1 MGGEEGGQGFRR
13 KPQSHGQDLTLKRHW
28 AISILIIFWQSN
40 VIFHS
45 IQRYLTLI
53 AYPIDCEN
61 MAKNLSMDEISAKDL
76 MVTKIVTVGCDS
88 LLSEVIGKMN
98 KQVFHEIPVLDSDG
112 IYMGLVSFDSI
123 IKRRNLPMT
132 ARVRNLLSIPP
143 EVTEDD
149 NLSALAE
156 KMLISGVRALPVLS
170 ENRLVGIVTRTDVVQ
185 VLPSVKDL
193 KDVSVE
199 SIMSHYPLSVKE
211 KDGIIKAKSLIRE
224 LHEQIIPVV
233 DDYDRLTGVV
243 GIKDIAPYLWGVKTL
258 EKNGWSDGE
267 SYPPNIEIKSV
278 MHRPITAPLGT
289 SVGNAAQ
296 LMSEHSITSVIV
308 VEDNKPV
315 GVVTQL
321 NLIEHIASAMKRE
334 EMYIQITGLS
344 EENPLLFDSIYTIIQ
359 NSLQRIAKV
368 TVPTFFS
375 MHVAQYN
382 IETGASK
389 YSIRIILNASKK
401 SFYAKAHDWNLMKA
415 TDEAMNVLEKMVRKD
430 KVKKRDM
437 DRESKRD

>member
-1 MGGEEGGQGFRR
+1 MGLYEKSRYATGGFKSR
-13 KPQSHGQDLTLKRHW
+13 LCYTTVYANIFNLNC
-28 AISILIIFWQSN
+28 IS
-40 VIFHS
+40 
-45 IQRYLTLI
+45 YLLC
-53 AYPIDCEN
+53 CEN
-61 MAKNLSMDEISAKDL
+61 MAKNLRIDEISAKDL
-76 MVTKIVTVGCDS
+76 MVTKIVTVGCDG
-88 LLSEVIGKMN
+88 LLSEAIGKMK
-98 KQVFHEIPVLDSDG
+98 KQVFHELPVLDNDG
-112 IYMGLVSFDSI
+112 RYMGLVSLDFI

-143 EVTEDD
+143 EATEDD

-156 KMLISGVRALPVLS
+156 KMLMSGVRALPVLS
-170 ENRLVGIVTRTDVVQ
+170 ENRLVGIVTRTNLVQ
-185 VLPSVKDL
+185 VLSSVKEL
-193 KDVSVE
+193 KDVSVD

-211 KDGIIKAKSLIRE
+211 RDGISKVKSLIRE

-233 DDYDRLTGVV
+233 DDSGRLTGVV
-243 GIKDIAPYLWGVKTL
+243 GIKDIAPYIWGVKTL
-258 EKNGWSDGE
+258 EKDGWSNGE

-278 MHRPITAPLGT
+278 MHRPITVPLGT

-308 VEDNKPV
+308 VDGNKPV

-321 NLIEHIASAMKRE
+321 NLIELIASAKKRE
-334 EMYIQITGLS
+334 EVYVQITGLS
-344 EENPLLFDSIYTIIQ
+344 EESSFQFDSLYTIIQ

-389 YSIRIILNASKK
+389 YSIRIILKASNK

-415 TDEAMNVLEKMVRKD
+415 TDDVMNVLEKMVRKD
-430 KVKKRDM
+430 KVKKRDK
-437 DRESKRD
+437 DRDTKRN

>member
-1 MGGEEGGQGFRR
+1 
-13 KPQSHGQDLTLKRHW
+13 
-28 AISILIIFWQSN
+28 
-40 VIFHS
+40 V
-45 IQRYLTLI
+45 
-53 AYPIDCEN
+53 
-61 MAKNLSMDEISAKDL
+61 AKNLRIDEISAKDL
-76 MVTKIVTVGCDS
+76 MVTKIVTVGCDG
-88 LLSEVIGKMN
+88 LLSEVIGKMK
-98 KQVFHEIPVLDSDG
+98 KQVFHELPVLDNDG
-112 IYMGLVSFDSI
+112 RYMGLVSLDFI

-143 EVTEDD
+143 EATEDD

-156 KMLISGVRALPVLS
+156 KMLMSGVRALPVLS
-170 ENRLVGIVTRTDVVQ
+170 KNRLVGIVTRTDLVQ
-185 VLPSVKDL
+185 VLSSVKEL
-193 KDVSVE
+193 KDVSVD

-211 KDGIIKAKSLIRE
+211 RDGISKAKSLIRE

-233 DDYDRLTGVV
+233 DDSDRLTGVV

-258 EKNGWSDGE
+258 EKDGWSNGE

-278 MHRPITAPLGT
+278 MHRPITVPLGT

-308 VEDNKPV
+308 VDGNKPV

-321 NLIEHIASAMKRE
+321 NLIELIASAKKRE
-334 EMYIQITGLS
+334 EVYVQITGLS
-344 EENPLLFDSIYTIIQ
+344 EESSFQFDSLYTIIQ

-382 IETGASK
+382 IETGESK
-389 YSIRIILNASKK
+389 YSIRIILKASNK

-415 TDEAMNVLEKMVRKD
+415 TDDVMNVLEKMVRKD
-430 KVKKRDM
+430 KVKKRDK
-437 DRESKRD
+437 DRDTKRN

>member
-1 MGGEEGGQGFRR
+1 MIWVYMKSPVMQQGCSS
-13 KPQSHGQDLTLKRHW
+13 PVYATQP
-28 AISILIIFWQSN
+28 
-40 VIFHS
+40 S
-45 IQRYLTLI
+45 IQTYLILI
-53 AYPIDCEN
+53 AYPIYCEN
-61 MAKNLSMDEISAKDL
+61 MAKNPRIDEISAKDL
-76 MVTKIVTVGCDS
+76 MVTKIQTVDCDG
-88 LLSEVIGKMN
+88 LLSEAIGKMSE
-98 KQVFHEIPVLDSDG
+98 QVFHEIPVLDSDG
-112 IYMGLVSFDSI
+112 RYMGLVSLDSI
-123 IKRRNLPMT
+123 IKRRNLPLT

-143 EVTEDD
+143 EATEDD

-156 KMLISGVRALPVLS
+156 KMLISGVRTLPVLS
-170 ENRLVGIVTRTDVVQ
+170 ENRLVGIVSRTDIVQ
-185 VLPSVKDL
+185 ALSSVKEL
-193 KDVSVE
+193 KDVSVD

-211 KDGIIKAKSLIRE
+211 RDGIGTAKSLIRE

-233 DDYDRLTGVV
+233 DDSGRLTGVV

-258 EKNGWSDGE
+258 AKDGWSNGK

-278 MHRPITAPLGT
+278 MHRPITVPLGT

-308 VEDNKPV
+308 VEGNKPV

-321 NLIEHIASAMKRE
+321 NLIELIASAKKRE
-334 EMYIQITGLS
+334 EVYVQITGLS
-344 EENPLLFDSIYTIIQ
+344 EESSFQFDSIYTIIQ
-359 NSLQRIAKV
+359 KSLQRIAKV

-389 YSIRIILNASKK
+389 YSIRIILKASKK

-415 TDEAMNVLEKMVRKD
+415 TDDVMNVLEKMVRKD
-430 KVKKRDM
+430 KEKKRDK
-437 DRESKRD
+437 DRDTKRN

>member
-1 MGGEEGGQGFRR
+1 M
-13 KPQSHGQDLTLKRHW
+13 
-28 AISILIIFWQSN
+28 QSN
-40 VIFHS
+40 VVSHS
-45 IQRYLTLI
+45 IQTYLILI
-53 AYPIDCEN
+53 VYPIHCEN
-61 MAKNLSMDEISAKDL
+61 MAKNLKIDEISAKDL
-76 MVTKIVTVGCDS
+76 MVTKIVTVDSDS

-98 KQVFHEIPVLDSDG
+98 KQVYHEIPVLDSDG
-112 IYMGLVSFDSI
+112 RYMGLVSFDSI

-170 ENRLVGIVTRTDVVQ
+170 QNRLVGIVTRTDLVQ
-185 VLPSVKDL
+185 VLSSVKEL
-193 KDVSVE
+193 KDVSVD
-199 SIMSHYPLSVKE
+199 SIMSHYPLVVKE
-211 KDGIIKAKSLIRE
+211 TDGINKAKSLIRE
-224 LHEQIIPVV
+224 LHDQIIPVV
-233 DDYDRLTGVV
+233 DDSDRLTGVV
-243 GIKDIAPYLWGVKTL
+243 GIKDIAPYLWGVKTF
-258 EKNGWSDGE
+258 EKDGWSDGE

-278 MHRPITAPLGT
+278 MHRPITVPLGT

-308 VEDNKPV
+308 VDGNKPV
-315 GVVTQL
+315 GVVTKL
-321 NLIEHIASAMKRE
+321 NLIEHIASVKKRE
-334 EMYIQITGLS
+334 EVYVQINGLS
-344 EENPLLFDSIYTIIQ
+344 EESSFQLDSIYAIIQ
-359 NSLQRIAKV
+359 KSLQGIAKV

-389 YSIRIILNASKK
+389 YSLRIILNTSKK

-415 TDEAMNVLEKMVRKD
+415 TDDVMNVLEKMVRKEKSKKSD
-430 KVKKRDM
+430 K
-437 DRESKRD
+437 DRKSKRD

>member
-1 MGGEEGGQGFRR
+1 
-13 KPQSHGQDLTLKRHW
+13 
-28 AISILIIFWQSN
+28 
-40 VIFHS
+40 V
-45 IQRYLTLI
+45 
-53 AYPIDCEN
+53 
-61 MAKNLSMDEISAKDL
+61 AKNLRIDEISAKDL
-76 MVTKIVTVGCDS
+76 MVTKIVTVGCDG
-88 LLSEVIGKMN
+88 LLSEVIGKMK
-98 KQVFHEIPVLDSDG
+98 KQVFHELPVLDNDG
-112 IYMGLVSFDSI
+112 RYMGLVSLDFI

-143 EVTEDD
+143 EATEDD

-156 KMLISGVRALPVLS
+156 KMLMSGVRALPVLS
-170 ENRLVGIVTRTDVVQ
+170 KNRLVGIVTRTDLVQ
-185 VLPSVKDL
+185 VLSSVKEL
-193 KDVSVE
+193 KDVSVD

-211 KDGIIKAKSLIRE
+211 RDGISKAKSLIRE

-233 DDYDRLTGVV
+233 DDSDRLTGVV

-258 EKNGWSDGE
+258 EKDGWSNGE

-278 MHRPITAPLGT
+278 MHRPITVPLGT
-289 SVGNAAQ
+289 SVGNATQ

-308 VEDNKPV
+308 VDGNKPV

-321 NLIEHIASAMKRE
+321 NLIELIASAKKRE
-334 EMYIQITGLS
+334 EVYVQITGLS
-344 EENPLLFDSIYTIIQ
+344 EESSFQFDSLYTIIQ

-389 YSIRIILNASKK
+389 YSIRIILKASNK

-415 TDEAMNVLEKMVRKD
+415 TDDVMNVLEKMVRKD
-430 KVKKRDM
+430 KVKKRDK
-437 DRESKRD
+437 DRDTKRN

>member
-1 MGGEEGGQGFRR
+1 
-13 KPQSHGQDLTLKRHW
+13 
-28 AISILIIFWQSN
+28 
-40 VIFHS
+40 
-45 IQRYLTLI
+45 
-53 AYPIDCEN
+53 
-61 MAKNLSMDEISAKDL
+61 MAKNLRIDEICAKDL
-76 MVTKIVTVGCDS
+76 MITKIVTVDSDS

-98 KQVFHEIPVLDSDG
+98 KQVYHEIPVLDSDG
-112 IYMGLVSFDSI
+112 RYMGLVSFDSI

-170 ENRLVGIVTRTDVVQ
+170 QNRLVGIVTRTDLVQ
-185 VLPSVKDL
+185 VLSSVKEL
-193 KDVSVE
+193 KDVSVD
-199 SIMSHYPLSVKE
+199 SIMSHYPLAVKGT
-211 KDGIIKAKSLIRE
+211 DGINKAKSLIRE
-224 LHEQIIPVV
+224 LHDQIIPVV
-233 DDYDRLTGVV
+233 NDSDRLTGVV
-243 GIKDIAPYLWGVKTL
+243 GIKDIAPYLWGVKTF
-258 EKNGWSDGE
+258 EKDGWSDGE

-278 MHRPITAPLGT
+278 MHRPITVPLGT

-308 VEDNKPV
+308 VDGNKPV

-321 NLIEHIASAMKRE
+321 NLIEHIASIKKRE
-334 EMYIQITGLS
+334 EVYVQITGLS
-344 EENPLLFDSIYTIIQ
+344 EESSFQLDSIYAIIQ
-359 NSLQRIAKV
+359 KSLQGIAKV

-389 YSIRIILNASKK
+389 YSLRIILNTSKK
-401 SFYAKAHDWNLMKA
+401 SFYAKTHDWNLMKA
-415 TDEAMNVLEKMVRKD
+415 TDDVMNVLEKMVRKD
-430 KVKKRDM
+430 KEKKRDK
-437 DRESKRD
+437 DRESKRN